1 MNKIILMGRLTSDPE
16 KATSKDGLQQI
27 SRFSLAVNGY
37 GNPDGTRNVMFMECS
52 AFKKQAEA
60 INQYCKKGTPL
71 LICGRLIQTEWTTKQ
86 GEKRKSYAVMVESF
100 DFTQSKKEAEEMVPT
115 NLPKDEDIKDEDLPF

>member
-37 GNPDGTRNVMFMECS
+37 GNPDGTGNVMFIECS

-60 INQYCKKGTPL
+60 INTYAKRGTPL

-86 GEKRKSYAVMVESF
+86 GEKRRSYAVMVESF
-100 DFTQSKKEAEEMVPT
+100 DFTQTKKEAQASEPAP
-115 NLPKDEDIKDEDLPF
+115 LPKEEDIKDEDLPF

>member
-16 KATSKDGLQQI
+16 KAASKDGLQQI

-37 GNPDGTRNVMFMECS
+37 GNPDGTGNVMFIECS

-60 INQYCKKGTPL
+60 INMYAKKGTPL

-86 GEKRKSYAVMVESF
+86 GEKRRSYAVMVESF
-100 DFTQSKKEAEEMVPT
+100 DFTQTKKEAQEMVPT
-115 NLPKDEDIKDEDLPF
+115 HLPKNEDIKDEDLPF

>member
-16 KATSKDGLQQI
+16 KATSKDGLQEI

-37 GNPDGTRNVMFMECS
+37 GNPDGSANVMFIECS

-71 LICGRLIQTEWTTKQ
+71 LICGRLIQTEWTKK
-86 GEKRKSYAVMVESF
+86 GEKRRSYTVMVESF
-100 DFTQSKKEAEEMVPT
+100 DFTQTKKEADAMVPT
-115 NLPKDEDIKDEDLPF
+115 HLPADADVKDEDLPF

>member
-1 MNKIILMGRLTSDPE
+1 MNKIILMGRLTSDPT
-16 KATSKDGLQQI
+16 KSTSKDGLQEI

-37 GNPDGTRNVMFMECS
+37 GNPDGTNNVMFIECS

-86 GEKRKSYAVMVESF
+86 GEKRRSYAVMVESF
-100 DFTQSKKEAEEMVPT
+100 DFTQSKKETEAMVPT
-115 NLPKDEDIKDEDLPF
+115 HLPADADVKDEDLPF